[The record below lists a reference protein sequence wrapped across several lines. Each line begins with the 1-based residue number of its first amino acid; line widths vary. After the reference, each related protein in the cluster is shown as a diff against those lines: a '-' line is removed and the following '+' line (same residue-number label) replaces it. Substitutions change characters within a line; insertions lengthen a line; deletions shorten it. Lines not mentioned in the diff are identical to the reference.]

1 MELMLQVGWGMM
13 EHCRFLVQHWGGGTV
28 ILSPR
33 DLSAEQLATLASRVA
48 DSGGAALLD
57 PQLYVPDCDHAR
69 LTAHAY
75 WPRLPEY
82 WRDPQELSRVVGEL
96 LTANAA
102 CGTAQIICPA
112 PFASVI
118 NDDVLQ
124 SVGAALEEFGRRG
137 VESSRILA
145 TVALTSDA
153 VRNEDRAEMLSD
165 AIESWDAGG
174 IYLVAEHPSG
184 EYLVSDPIWVAR
196 VLDIVSGARLVGKTV
211 VIGYCSHQMLV
222 AAAAGANA
230 IASGTWLNVRKF
242 SATRFDEPD
251 EDEVSRRAIWYYA
264 PHLLSEFKIPFLDIA
279 RRLGQLP
286 ALQVPPGIDC
296 SFAASLFGGT
306 QPTTADFGES
316 AAFRHYLHCVRQQ
329 VNVATQATFHD
340 TLAAHETLLTTAE
353 SGLVALR
360 RAHIVGQER
369 SFLDALVANRAA
381 LALLNAT
388 RGPILAREWAGL

>member
-13 EHCRFLVQHWGGGTV
+13 QLCRFLVGHWGGGTV

-33 DLSAEQLATLASRVA
+33 DLSNEQLANLAS
-48 DSGGAALLD
+48 SISELGGAALLD

-69 LTAHAY
+69 LTAHAF
-75 WPRLPEY
+75 WPRVPEY
-82 WRDPQELSRVVGEL
+82 WRDPRELPRVVDEL
-96 LTANAA
+96 LTANTA
-102 CGTAQIICPA
+102 CGTAKIICPA
-112 PFASVI
+112 PLASVI

-137 VESSRILA
+137 IEPSRILA

-153 VRNEDRAEMLSD
+153 VRNEDRAELLSD
-165 AIESWDAGG
+165 AIESWDVAG
-174 IYLVAEHPSG
+174 IYLVAEHPNS
-184 EYLVSDPIWVAR
+184 EYLVGDPMWVAR
-196 VLDIVSGARLVGKTV
+196 ILDIVAGARLVGKTV
-211 VIGYCSHQMLV
+211 VVGYCSHQMLV

-251 EDEVSRRAIWYYA
+251 EDEISRRATWYYA

-286 ALQVPPGIDC
+286 ALQVPPGIDG
-296 SFAASLFGGT
+296 SFAAPLFGGT

-329 VNVATQATFHD
+329 VSVTRLATFQE
-340 TLAAHETLLTTAE
+340 TLAAHDALLTNAE
-353 SGLVALR
+353 AGLVALR

-369 SFLDALVANRAA
+369 SFLDALDANRAA
-381 LALLNAT
+381 LALLDAT
-388 RGPILAREWAGL
+388 RGPILTMEWPRL